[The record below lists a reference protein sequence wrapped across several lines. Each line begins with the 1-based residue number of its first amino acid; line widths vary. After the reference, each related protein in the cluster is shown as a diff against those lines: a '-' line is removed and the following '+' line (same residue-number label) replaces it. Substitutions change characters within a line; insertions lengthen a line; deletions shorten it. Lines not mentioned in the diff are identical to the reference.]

1 MFVGAAAGC
10 GRATPATRFGRPP
23 ATTVRCNSRPETIL
37 SAACSRTAHRVALL
51 PRTAATVCSRPS
63 PEGSNVVRT
72 FGKTVTIGAAFG
84 LALPSGACA
93 QSQGVRSAPASDRV
107 TVESATLDGIRRI
120 PGVFAGHHTLDGR
133 PTGCTVV
140 LTPEGAV
147 GGVDVRGGAP
157 GTRETD
163 LLDPVNSVQHVH
175 GIVLSG
181 GSAFGLETAGG
192 VSRFLEERGVGF
204 AAGPVRVPIVPAAIL
219 FDLSI
224 GDASIRP
231 DADCGYR
238 AAEAAMNA
246 DAPLAEG
253 NVGAGAGATVGK
265 VAGLQR
271 AMKGGIGTASV
282 RLPSGLLVAAIV
294 AVNSVG
300 DVVDPATGRTLAGVR
315 TEQGDE
321 LAGAMQVLR
330 DGAAADD
337 RPSTNTVIGVVA
349 TNAVL
354 TRAGATKVA
363 QMAHDGIARTIVP
376 SHTPWDGDTMF
387 ALATGEHEGTE
398 LTTVGAFAAEVVAE
412 AILRAIRAAE
422 TIEGIPAQSD
432 LPRYD
437 DVPPP
442 PR

>member
-1 MFVGAAAGC
+1 MF
-10 GRATPATRFGRPP
+10 RA
-23 ATTVRCNSRPETIL
+23 L
-37 SAACSRTAHRVALL
+37 
-51 PRTAATVCSRPS
+51 
-63 PEGSNVVRT
+63 
-72 FGKTVTIGAAFG
+72 GKTVAIGAALV
-84 LALPSGACA
+84 LALPAAACA
-93 QSQGVRSAPASDRV
+93 RHQGARTAPASDVV
-107 TVESATLDGIRRI
+107 TVHDMRDGIRDV
-120 PGVFAGHHTLDGR
+120 PGVLAGHHTLDGR

-140 LTPEGAV
+140 LTPEGAT

-192 VSRFLEERGVGF
+192 VSRFLEERGIGF
-204 AAGPVRVPIVPAAIL
+204 PAGPARVPIVPAAIL

-224 GDASIRP
+224 GNPSIRP

-238 AAEAAMNA
+238 AAEAAMSA
-246 DAPLAEG
+246 VTPLAEG

-265 VAGLQR
+265 VAGLER
-271 AMKGGIGTASV
+271 AMKGGIGTAAIE
-282 RLPSGLLVAAIV
+282 LPSGLIVAAIV
-294 AVNSVG
+294 AVNAAG

-321 LAGAMQVLR
+321 LAGALEVLR
-330 DGAAADD
+330 AEGSAEG
-337 RPSTNTVIGVVA
+337 RPGVNTVIGIVA
-349 TNAVL
+349 TNATL
-354 TRAGATKVA
+354 TKAEATRVA

-387 ALATGEHEGTE
+387 ALATGEHEGSR
-398 LTTVGAFAAEVVAE
+398 LTTIGAFAAEVVAE

-422 TIEGIPAQSD
+422 TIEGIPAHAD
-432 LPRYD
+432 MPRYD
-437 DVPPP
+437 SAPGAPDA

>member
-1 MFVGAAAGC
+1 MV
-10 GRATPATRFGRPP
+10 RA
-23 ATTVRCNSRPETIL
+23 L
-37 SAACSRTAHRVALL
+37 
-51 PRTAATVCSRPS
+51 
-63 PEGSNVVRT
+63 
-72 FGKTVTIGAAFG
+72 GKTVTIGAAFV
-84 LALPSGACA
+84 LALPAAACA
-93 QSQGVRSAPASDRV
+93 QHQGARPAPASDAV
-107 TVESATLDGIRRI
+107 TVHDDVLDGNVLDGIRRV
-120 PGVFAGHHTLDGR
+120 PGVLAGHYTLEGR

-140 LTPEGAV
+140 LTPEGAT

-192 VSRFLEERGVGF
+192 VSRFLEERGKGF
-204 AAGPVRVPIVPAAIL
+204 PAGPARVPIVPAAIL

-224 GDASIRP
+224 GDPSIRP

-238 AAEAAMNA
+238 AAEAAMSA
-246 DAPLAEG
+246 ASPLAEG

-271 AMKGGIGTASV
+271 AMKGGVGTAAV
-282 RLPSGLLVAAIV
+282 ELPSGLVVAAIV
-294 AVNSVG
+294 AVNAAG

-321 LAGAMQVLR
+321 LAGALDVLR
-330 DGAAADD
+330 AQGAIDG
-337 RPSTNTVIGVVA
+337 RPGTNTVIGVVA
-349 TNAVL
+349 TNAAL
-354 TRAGATKVA
+354 TKAEVTKVA

-376 SHTPWDGDTMF
+376 SHTPWDGDTVF
-387 ALATGEHEGTE
+387 ALATGDHEGAT
-398 LTTVGAFAAEVVAE
+398 LTTIGAFAAEAVAE
-412 AILRAIRAAE
+412 AIVRAIRAAE
-422 TIEGIPAQSD
+422 SIEGIPALSD
-432 LPRYD
+432 MPRHGD
-437 DVPPP
+437 APDA